1 MSTIAIIATMD
12 TKGKEAVY
20 LRDEIN
26 KTDHETILINVGI
39 MEDATVGTPT
49 VTNVDIAKAAGY
61 DLEEVRAQCR
71 SKEYGR
77 VHGMRIMSKGLRET
91 LVNFYESNKIDGTI
105 GIGGAQG
112 MNICTPAMKAL
123 PTGVPTLV
131 VSTIASG
138 QNTFGPFVGTKDMVL
153 MHSVCDIVDSSLLR
167 LVLDNAAGAIG
178 GMVDRAADR
187 SSITASTTGDSL
199 IVGATMLGTTTPGV
213 SVAKEFLEQDDID
226 VVVFHPNGVGGM
238 AMEDLIQEGYFDGIL
253 DLTTVEL
260 REWVVGGKYASDETR
275 LDAAATT
282 GTPQVVSVGGVD
294 QIQCGPP
301 ETLSESYRSRQTHQ
315 HNQNTVTVRAN
326 EEELRETAQIM
337 AEKLN
342 KSIGPV
348 EVYLPEKGVSSVDR
362 EGEALYAP
370 EYNRAMFDEL
380 EEYLRDD
387 IPITRLDA
395 HINDPEFGE
404 RAASALHEMLFTKS

>member
-12 TKGKEAVY
+12 TKGEEAVY
-20 LRDEIN
+20 LRNEIS
-26 KTDHETILINVGI
+26 KMDHKTILINVGI
-39 MEDATVGTPT
+39 MEDATAGTPT
-49 VTNVDIAKAAGY
+49 ITNMDIAEAAGY
-61 DLEEVRAQCR
+61 DLEEVRRQCR
-71 SKEYGR
+71 SEEYGR

-91 LVNFYESNKIDGTI
+91 LVSLHERGEIDGTI

-112 MNICTPAMKAL
+112 MNISTPAMKAL

-138 QNTFGPFVGTKDMVL
+138 KNTFGPFVGTKDMTL

-178 GMVDRAADR
+178 GMVDRAPDQ
-187 SSITASTTGDSL
+187 SSTKFPTTEDTL

-213 SVAKEFLEQDDID
+213 TAAKELLEQDEVD

-238 AMEDLIQEGYFDGIL
+238 AMEDLIREGYFDGIL

-260 REWVVGGKYASDETR
+260 REWVVGGKYASDDTR
-275 LDAAATT
+275 LNAAAET

-301 ETLSESYRSRQTHQ
+301 ETLSDDYRSRQTHQ

-326 EEELRETAQIM
+326 GEELKETARIM

-342 KSIGPV
+342 KSVGAV
-348 EVYLPEKGVSSVDR
+348 EVYLPEKGVSSVDQ

-380 EEYLRDD
+380 EEHLRDD
-387 IPITRLDA
+387 IPLRRVDA

-404 RAASALHEMLFTKS
+404 SAASALQEMLFPEH